1 MIGTFLQSAGNLSG
15 PGAAIFAS
23 AALTAIF
30 IILSLGVYVYVSFAF
45 MRIGRKVGLD
55 SPGLAWIPAVGPYI
69 ISYQSSG
76 MHWWPWLLLIGMFI
90 PIINIVAYVLFAVFV
105 IIWQW
110 KMFEEVERPGWWSI
124 LTLIPVLNFILY
136 GVAAWGSSGSESK
149 KSSKNSSGKS
159 SKKDSKSS
167 KKSSEKTS
175 KKTSKKKSK
184 K

>member
-1 MIGTFLQSAGNLSG
+1 MIGTFLQSAGSLSG

-30 IILSLGVYVYVSFAF
+30 IILSLGVYVYMSFAF
-45 MRIGRKVGLD
+45 MHIGRKAGLD

-69 ISYQSSG
+69 ISYQASG
-76 MHWWPWLLLIGMFI
+76 MHWWPWLLLIGAFI
-90 PIINIVAYVLFAVFV
+90 PVINFVAWPVFAVYS

-110 KMFEEVERPGWWSI
+110 KMFEEVERPGWWS
-124 LTLIPVLNFILY
+124 LLALIPVLNFILY

-149 KSSKNSSGKS
+149 KSSKDSSKKS
-159 SKKDSKSS
+159 SKKDSESS
-167 KKSSEKTS
+167 KKSSKKTS
-175 KKTSKKKSK
+175 KKTSKKNSK